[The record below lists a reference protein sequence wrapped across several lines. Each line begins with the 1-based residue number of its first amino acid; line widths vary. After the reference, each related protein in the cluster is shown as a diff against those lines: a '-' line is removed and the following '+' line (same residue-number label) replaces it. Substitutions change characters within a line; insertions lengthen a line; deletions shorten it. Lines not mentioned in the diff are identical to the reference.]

1 MPSPARVISGILF
14 CLLLTVAVQ
23 SSAEADSL
31 LGSAV
36 TGDLIFPIDVPGN
49 ADVNYFDPANFLVPT
64 SGYGNSVSPI
74 NVPIVN
80 PGIEFGL
87 TDSSVTQAVTLTA
100 DFTGSTL
107 TVTDFCLDLTCEKD
121 IPITMFFTDTAFT
134 SISKVSDTFASGGL
148 SYSLTG
154 DIIELDWAGF
164 PTSFPINTSEQAVF
178 NLASGPVGTPE
189 PSSALLA
196 GVAVLGLAALA
207 LKKNS

>member
-23 SSAEADSL
+23 SSAKADSL

-36 TGDLIFPIDVPGN
+36 TGDLIFPIDVPNSGN
-49 ADVNYFDPANFLVPT
+49 VNYFDPANFEVPT
-64 SGYGNSVSPI
+64 SGYGNSVSPV

-80 PGIEFGL
+80 PGIEFAL

-107 TVTDFCLDLTCEKD
+107 TVTDFCLNSNCQKD
-121 IPITMFFTDTAFT
+121 IPITMYFTDTAFT
-134 SISKVSDTFASGGL
+134 SISKVSDTFANGGL
-148 SYSLTG
+148 SFSLTG
-154 DIIELDWAGF
+154 DVIELDWAGF
-164 PTSFPINTSEQAVF
+164 PTSFPIDTTEQAVF
-178 NLASGPVGTPE
+178 SVASGAPE
-189 PSSALLA
+189 PSSALLV
-196 GVAVLGLAALA
+196 GVAILGLAALA